1 MLTLLPDPDAPDTI
15 PAPEATLSHRE
26 HVGSVA
32 SSFGDF
38 GHIAVSA
45 SPGAVMLARQ
55 GAVLTMTPALAR
67 GLAELLERAAG
78 LACGEAVRP

>member
-1 MLTLLPDPDAPDTI
+1 MLSLLPDPDAPDTI
-15 PAPEATLSHRE
+15 PAPDATLSHRE

-32 SSFGDF
+32 STFGAL

-45 SPGAVMLARQ
+45 SPGAVMVERR
-55 GAVLTMTPALAR
+55 GDVLTMTPELAR